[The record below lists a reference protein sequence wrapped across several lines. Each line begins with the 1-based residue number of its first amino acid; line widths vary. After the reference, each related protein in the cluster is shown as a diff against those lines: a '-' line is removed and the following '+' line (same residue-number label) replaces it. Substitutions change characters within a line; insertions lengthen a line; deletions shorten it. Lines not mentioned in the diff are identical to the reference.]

1 MQPCAQIADFLGRY
15 CGRQPGS
22 ELFEPLRP
30 RCDGST
36 NVIGQP
42 GRDADVAR
50 IEIEAGA
57 RLLGTRSPKFFAQ
70 TAIDRIGSSEEHTSE
85 LPSLMRISY
94 AVSSLNKTTQLK
106 ISTTR
111 RT

>member
-1 MQPCAQIADFLGRY
+1 MIRPPPRSTRTDTLLPYTSLFRSLLLQGEGLQAELVVLHCCGFELQPCAQIADFLGRY

-30 RCDGST
+30 RCDGRT

-57 RLLGTRSPKFFAQ
+57 RL
-70 TAIDRIGSSEEHTSE
+70 DRQS
-85 LPSLMRISY
+85 
-94 AVSSLNKTTQLK
+94 VV
-106 ISTTR
+106 
-111 RT
+111 

>member
-57 RLLGTRSPKFFAQ
+57 RLFGPRSPKFFAQ
-70 TAIDRIGSSEEHTSE
+70 TAIERIGIGPPPTATTELAPAQALSKEES
-85 LPSLMRISY
+85 R
-94 AVSSLNKTTQLK
+94 VG
-106 ISTTR
+106 
-111 RT
+111 

>member
-57 RLLGTRSPKFFAQ
+57 RLFGTRRPKFFEQ
-70 TAIDRIGSSEEHTSE
+70 TAIDRIGLGPPRADNIETAIGRASWRESVCQ
-85 LPSLMRISY
+85 Y
-94 AVSSLNKTTQLK
+94 V
-106 ISTTR
+106 
-111 RT
+111 